1 MSRGKSNRPG
11 GAGDSAKGRPIH
23 RLAIVNR
30 GEAAMRCIRAI
41 KTLRA
46 LESSDLSAVVLY
58 TDADR
63 DAPFVRNTDTAVR
76 ISSEKGE
83 VAAYLDHDAL
93 LEALIAAE
101 ADAVWPG
108 WGFVAEDPTFVKRL
122 DEAGILFLGPSANAM
137 RQLGDKISAKEL
149 AALANVPVT
158 PWSGGVVESVDE
170 AARIAEKLGYPVVVK
185 AAAGGGGRGI
195 RMVDDPSQIA
205 EAFTSAGNESQA
217 AFGDSRLFIECK
229 VSGGRHI
236 EVQIAADLHGNVLAL
251 GCRDCSVQRRHQKVI
266 EEAPP
271 TGLSRAMQDEMCQA
285 AVHIAKQV
293 GYTSVGTIEFLVR
306 GKEFYFLEMNPRLQ
320 VEHGITEAVT
330 GIDLVQLQIRVAR
343 GESLAN
349 LKFEERGVAIEARI
363 CAEDPYAGFIPSPGR
378 VARFEPALGPCVRTD
393 TGVTAGSTIPS
404 AFDSLVAKV
413 ITTGTNRE
421 EARSRL
427 ACALAD
433 FELIIEGGATNK
445 GFLLEVIDSAEY
457 RAGSVDTLWLDR
469 FDAERTGRSAFAVEA
484 FLAASILAYQTN
496 RLAARVNFYA
506 DTSNISATSVPQSRG
521 QQIDLTYGAE
531 QYRIDVYAVG
541 SWRYRV
547 HLDERVV
554 AVTLREE
561 SAGAARLEVGGRG
574 FRVLHDVTE
583 TGLRVEVDG
592 YAHRFGLQTIGQ
604 VRATT
609 PAMVVTVHVEP
620 GDEVVAGQMLGVLEA
635 MKMEIGFEAPVSG
648 VVTEVRALKG
658 QQIAAGDVLVVID
671 PDSDDVPTADSEAR
685 LTLPALPDPLQPLF
699 AASGSGVFEV
709 PDLSS
714 ADRADIEERQS
725 ALAAAQN
732 EVRRVLLGYD
742 ANPERTELLTSFLDA
757 SVSEELSETFRGEL
771 AEVRRQLTVFADIEQ
786 LFIRSPRASISGDLG
801 PSNSARLRMFV
812 RRMRAGG
819 AGISEEFLQLVQTAL
834 SHYGVTPHDD
844 DDALERAVM
853 RLLASQRS
861 SALRGRLVLAV
872 LGLVTQLAQTG
883 VQLGNDRELENALN
897 RIAGMRGLVSNPLAD
912 AAIDAMYTIFERSRI
927 EQMAERTNKQLEMWL
942 AKAEIEPSE
951 PPDDV
956 LLHFAKAPRSLIQR
970 LGGWLGDVLP
980 GRRAI
985 AVAAHL
991 RRLYSPEVPEHHES
1005 TLGSGRSFDRMK
1017 LVDGRIVLGG
1027 TRTLKEIT
1035 RNTRWLDEALD
1046 EGSESSDDTFAGVLE
1061 LFIPVGEPFDA
1072 NAALDPIRTALEARS
1087 ANLRITL
1094 NFVSPDGSS
1103 EHRTFVPS
1111 SGGLV
1116 EDQHFHGIHPE
1127 TARRIDLERLTNFQ
1141 LERIPA
1147 TEGIYC
1153 FYGRSKEIPADER
1166 IFVLADVSGR
1176 SPDDG
1181 HEVKLYLP
1189 AFEHAFHEATRAL
1202 RTILR
1207 VRDPKRRLQWNRIV
1221 LFVEPE
1227 IFLDSEVPEVLA
1239 QRLAPA
1245 TRNLGIEKIVVRLK
1259 LLDRADDETPA
1270 EGTEIIISDITGFN
1284 MEMHSR
1290 TPHTEPLKP
1299 RSDYERKVVDA
1310 RRRRLVY
1317 PYEIIR
1323 MLTGSS
1329 RGLSPSSP
1337 DSQELGEVTLP
1348 AGTFEE
1354 YDLDSWAK
1362 APVAR
1367 NVAGRP
1373 YGVNDSSVVFGIIST
1388 PTSEVPEGLR
1398 RVLIMSDPTQGMG
1411 SLAAPEC
1418 DRIVA
1423 ALDLAEKQGLPLEWL
1438 PVSSGA
1444 KIAMESGTENLD
1456 ATARVVRRIV
1466 QFTQTDGVIHII
1478 VHGVNV
1484 GAQSYFDS
1492 LSTMLMHTR
1501 GALIMTP
1508 RASMVLTGRAALEAS
1523 GAVSAEDEE
1532 AIGGFER
1539 IMGPNGQAQYFA
1551 NDLTDA
1557 YRILYEH
1564 YRYTYVCKGEKR
1576 PRRFP
1581 TNDPFVR
1588 SITDY
1593 PIHEFDTDMTTVGE
1607 IFSDE
1612 TNPGRKR
1619 PFPMRSVM
1627 AAVID
1632 EDGGHLERWRSMAS
1646 ADTSIVWDAH
1656 IGGHPVCLIGIESRN
1671 IAREGYRSLDGP
1683 ESWTGGT
1690 LFPLSSKKTARAIN
1704 AASGVRPVVVLANLS
1719 GFDGSPES
1727 MRKLQ
1732 LEYGA
1737 EIARAVVN
1745 FQGPI
1750 LFLVVSRY
1758 HGGAYVVFS
1767 QELNPGLRASA
1778 LTGSYASV
1786 IGGGPAAAVVFARE
1800 VRARTARD
1808 SRVIEHEKALRAN
1821 RSPDARARYDAVVTE
1836 VSLEVQAELAAEFD
1850 RIHSVERAQRVGS
1863 LTDIIEPSDMRPY
1876 LVGELD
1882 HALRE

>member
-1 MSRGKSNRPG
+1 
-11 GAGDSAKGRPIH
+11 
-23 RLAIVNR
+23 
-30 GEAAMRCIRAI
+30 MRCVRAVRS
-41 KTLRA
+41 LRA
-46 LESSDLSAVVLY
+46 LESSDLSAIVFY
-58 TDADR
+58 TDVDR
-63 DAPFVRNTDTAVR
+63 DAPFVRNADTAVR
-76 ISSEKGE
+76 IASIDGD
-83 VAAYLDHDAL
+83 VAAFLDHDSL
-93 LEALIAAE
+93 LEALCTAE

-108 WGFVAEDPTFVKRL
+108 WGFVAEDPTFVDRL
-122 DEAGILFLGPSANAM
+122 EEAGILFLGPSADAM
-137 RQLGDKISAKEL
+137 RQLGDKISAKKL
-149 AALANVPVT
+149 AHRANVSVT
-158 PWSGGVVESVDE
+158 PWSGDIVENAEE
-170 AARIAEKLGYPVVVK
+170 AERIAEKLGYPVVVK

-195 RMVDDPSQIA
+195 RMVDDSSQIKD
-205 EAFTSAGNESQA
+205 AFASAGNESLT
-217 AFGDSRLFIECK
+217 AFGDSRLFIERK
-229 VSGGRHI
+229 VTGGRHI

-271 TGLSRAMQDEMCQA
+271 SGLSLAMQDEMCRA
-285 AVHIAKQV
+285 AVHVAKQV
-293 GYTSVGTIEFLVR
+293 HYTSVGTIEFLVR
-306 GKEFYFLEMNPRLQ
+306 GEEFHFLEMNPRLQ
-320 VEHGITEAVT
+320 VEHGITEVVT
-330 GIDLVQLQIRVAR
+330 GIDLVQLQIRIAR
-343 GESLAN
+343 GESLAD
-349 LKFEERGVAIEARI
+349 LEFDERGVAMEARI

-378 VARFEPALGPCVRTD
+378 IARFEPALGPCVRTD
-393 TGVTAGSTIPS
+393 SGVTAGSTIPA

-413 ITTGTNRE
+413 ITSGNDRE

-433 FELIIEGGATNK
+433 FELIVEGGATNK
-445 GFLLEVIDSAEY
+445 GFLLEVIDSDDF
-457 RAGSVDTLWLDR
+457 RAGGVDTLWLDR
-469 FDAERTGRSAFAVEA
+469 FDDERTGRSAFAIEA
-484 FLAASILAYQTN
+484 FLAATILAYQTN
-496 RLAARVNFYA
+496 RLAARTNFYA
-506 DTSNISATSVPQSRG
+506 DTANISATAIPPSRG
-521 QQIDLTYGAE
+521 QQIDLTNGSE
-531 QYRIDVYAVG
+531 QYRVEVYAVG

-561 SAGAARLEVGGRG
+561 GAGAARLEIGGRG

-620 GDEVVAGQMLGVLEA
+620 GDEVTAGQMLGVVEA

-671 PDSDDVPTADSEAR
+671 PDSDDASTSVSEAR
-685 LTLPALPDPLQPLF
+685 LTLPALPDPLQLLYSPSI
-699 AASGSGVFEV
+699 SG
-709 PDLSS
+709 DLGSPNLAS
-714 ADRADIEERQS
+714 ADRADPEERQS
-725 ALAAAQN
+725 ALATARN

-742 ANPERTELLTSFLDA
+742 ANPERAQQLTSFLDA
-757 SVSEELSETFRGEL
+757 PIDEDLSEAFRWEL
-771 AEVRRQLTVFADIEQ
+771 AEVRRELTVFADIEQ

-801 PSNSARLRMFV
+801 ASNNARLRMFV
-812 RRMRAGG
+812 RRMHAGG
-819 AGISEEFLQLVQTAL
+819 AGIAEEFLRLVRTAL
-834 SHYGVTPHDD
+834 SHYGVTPLDQND
-844 DDALERAVM
+844 PLERAVM

-861 SALRGRLVLAV
+861 SGLRGRLVLAV
-872 LGLVTQLAQTG
+872 LGLVTRLAQAG
-883 VQLGNDRELENALN
+883 VHLSEDRELENALS

-927 EQMAERTNKQLEMWL
+927 ERMAERTNKQLEIWL
-942 AKAEIEPSE
+942 AEAESKPSE
-951 PPDDV
+951 PPEDV

-970 LGGWLGDVLP
+970 LGGWLGDALP

-991 RRLYSPEVPEHHES
+991 RRLYSPEVPVQHES
-1005 TLGSGRSFDRMK
+1005 TLGSGRAFDRME

-1027 TRTLKEIT
+1027 TRPLEEIT
-1035 RNTRWLDEALD
+1035 QSTEWLDEALD
-1046 EGSESSDDTFAGVLE
+1046 EGTLSADDSFAGVLE
-1061 LFIPVGEPFDA
+1061 LFVPVGASFDA
-1072 NAALDPIRTALEARS
+1072 KAALDPIRMALATRS
-1087 ANLRITL
+1087 ANLRISL

-1116 EDQHFHGIHPE
+1116 EDQHFLGIHPE
-1127 TARRIDLERLTNFQ
+1127 TARRIDLERLANFE
-1141 LERIPA
+1141 LERITA

-1166 IFVLADVSGR
+1166 IFVLADVGGR
-1176 SPDDG
+1176 SPDEG

-1202 RTILR
+1202 RTILG

-1221 LFVEPE
+1221 LFVAPE
-1227 IFLDSEVPEVLA
+1227 IFLDSEVPEILA
-1239 QRLAPA
+1239 KRLAPA

-1259 LLDRADDETPA
+1259 LLDRDALENPA
-1270 EGTEIIISDITGFN
+1270 KGTEIIISDITGFN

-1299 RSDYERKVVDA
+1299 CSDYERKVVEA

-1329 RGLSPSSP
+1329 RGLSPSSRG
-1337 DSQELGEVTLP
+1337 SQEMGEVVLP

-1354 YDLDSWAK
+1354 YDLDTWAK

-1373 YGVNDSSVVFGIIST
+1373 YGVNTSSVVIGIIST
-1388 PTSEVPEGLR
+1388 PTAEVPEGLR
-1398 RVLIMSDPTQGMG
+1398 RVLILSDPTQGMG
-1411 SLAAPEC
+1411 SLSAPEC
-1418 DRIVA
+1418 DRVVA
-1423 ALDLAEKQGLPLEWL
+1423 AIDLAEKQGLPIEWL

-1466 QFTQTDGVIHII
+1466 QFTQAGGVIHII

-1484 GAQSYFDS
+1484 GAQSYWDA

-1581 TNDPFVR
+1581 TRDPIVR

-1593 PIHEFDTDMTTVGE
+1593 AIEESDAGFTTVGE

-1612 TNPGRKR
+1612 SNPGRKR

-1627 AAVID
+1627 RSVID
-1632 EDGGHLERWRSMAS
+1632 EDGGHLERWRAMAG

-1704 AASGVRPVVVLANLS
+1704 ASSGIRPVVVLANLS

-1745 FQGPI
+1745 FEGPI

-1767 QELNPGLRASA
+1767 QELNPGLRAAA

-1808 SRVIEHEKALRAN
+1808 SRVAELEKALRAN
-1821 RSPDARARYDAVVTE
+1821 RSPDARSRYDAVVTE
-1836 VSLEVQAELAAEFD
+1836 VSLELQAELAAEFD
-1850 RIHSVERAQRVGS
+1850 RIHSVERAPRMGS

-1882 HALRE
+1882 HALRD